1 MDYVIVLR
9 SLCVSFSKWVKNTE
23 VKLNLIWSW
32 DVFRLVLNCYCWW
45 QSNLILDHNQFM
57 PKSIEHASYKAAD
70 RLILCDGRIK
80 GWKEG
85 QLHEMNRKNWDIP
98 KLRPHYSKLT
108 GWHCSEFL
116 HVLHKAVNSCVH
128 CVPPENIDQSY
139 VSFSTSSVD
148 LTAKNVINQM
158 MIGTQGL
165 LPVAC
170 WQNNWLL
177 TGKKSCPIWTF
188 NKREVWDRLDNIHP
202 IYNNFLFYG
211 K

>member
-1 MDYVIVLR
+1 MLH
-9 SLCVSFSKWVKNTE
+9 T
-23 VKLNLIWSW
+23 
-32 DVFRLVLNCYCWW
+32 
-45 QSNLILDHNQFM
+45 
-57 PKSIEHASYKAAD
+57 KAAD

-148 LTAKNVINQM
+148 LTAKNVINQHKAYFPLPVGK
-158 MIGTQGL
+158 ITGSLLERKVIRSGL
-165 LPVAC
+165 LTSVKFETDWTIYTQFTTTSCFMA
-170 WQNNWLL
+170 NNISSWH
-177 TGKKSCPIWTF
+177 GCPHMGRITC
-188 NKREVWDRLDNIHP
+188 
-202 IYNNFLFYG
+202 
-211 K
+211 